1 MKLETK
7 KDKLVITSSVFD
19 SFENYLGEK
28 YSSAEA
34 TVSKIKDEKELFSLI
49 SSLRDFFLL
58 IEINNDVFSL
68 SKNLFMLSKNVNK
81 ENIEKMKEI
90 INALPVNFEIKNKAI
105 DIAVNNIIDY
115 CNNFTCS
122 EEEKRFVEW
131 LKKNKERPERIKKEQ
146 LPDNLKELK
155 ELVKKR
161 EYKLS
166 ENLYLSSFVYSL
178 LKAREKIEKS
188 DIKGF
193 VKVIKDIEKDFQDLA
208 VSISLKNV
216 NVRGK
221 TLKSIVEQ
229 LNESGVIYD
238 ITVSID
244 DFFNNSGKQEMH
256 IKAKSFEIIIKK
268 KEESAKNKGLIRV
281 AKKKDEFE
289 RDIAII
295 EFIKNDTLI
304 FSIFLYKDTIEL
316 KMKKD
321 VEIVATGRNFIY
333 FVDECNE
340 RINGP
345 FTLDIS
351 YKEDG
356 IELNIN
362 HKNIDLS
369 DKRIIANHI

>member
-7 KDKLVITSSVFD
+7 KDKLIITSSVFD
-19 SFENYLGEK
+19 SFESYLGEK

-49 SSLRDFFLL
+49 SSLKDFFIL

-68 SKNLFMLSKNVNK
+68 SKKFLMLSKNVNK
-81 ENIEKMKEI
+81 ENIERMKEI

-115 CNNFTCS
+115 CNNFTCG

-146 LPDNLKELK
+146 LPHNLKELK

-193 VKVIKDIEKDFQDLA
+193 VKVIKDIEKEFQDLA

-216 NVRGK
+216 NVGGK
-221 TLKSIVEQ
+221 TLKSIVEA

-244 DFFNNSGKQEMH
+244 DFFNNSEKQEIH

-268 KEESAKNKGLIRV
+268 KEESAKTKGLIRIAKEKDEMEEYMTIIELIKDDTLV
-281 AKKKDEFE
+281 FSTFLDKDNVKVKKKKDV
-289 RDIAII
+289 
-295 EFIKNDTLI
+295 
-304 FSIFLYKDTIEL
+304 
-316 KMKKD
+316 D
-321 VEIVATGRNFIY
+321 VVVTGRNFIY

-340 RINGP
+340 RIKGP
-345 FTLDIS
+345 FTLDID
-351 YKEDG
+351 YKEDV
-356 IELNIN
+356 IELKISYRNN
-362 HKNIDLS
+362 DLVG
-369 DKRIIANHI
+369 KRIIANYI